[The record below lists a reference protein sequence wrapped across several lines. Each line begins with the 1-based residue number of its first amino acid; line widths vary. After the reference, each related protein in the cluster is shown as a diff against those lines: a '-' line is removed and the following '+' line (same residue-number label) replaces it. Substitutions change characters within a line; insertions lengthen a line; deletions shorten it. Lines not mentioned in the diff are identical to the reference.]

1 MTITLKSVDLQVLLP
16 RIEPT
21 VRYQARDERQ
31 VDLRHQFALQEQRQY
46 TERGQQVQKP
56 PQGERGRLEFVPRGG
71 AGGGIREKEKK
82 TQREKG
88 RWRIPSGAVNW
99 TSGFKGCGF
108 WC

>member
-56 PQGERGRLEFVPRGG
+56 PQGERGRLETRPEGRRRRRYTGKRKEDAERKRKVEDPLRG
-71 AGGGIREKEKK
+71 RKLDF
-82 TQREKG
+82 R
-88 RWRIPSGAVNW
+88 V
-99 TSGFKGCGF
+99 
-108 WC
+108 

>member
-56 PQGERGRLEFVPRGG
+56 PQGERGRLETRPEGRRRRRDTGKRKEDAERKRKVEDPLRG
-71 AGGGIREKEKK
+71 RKLDF
-82 TQREKG
+82 R
-88 RWRIPSGAVNW
+88 V
-99 TSGFKGCGF
+99 
-108 WC
+108 